1 MAGVDGNDRQKV
13 SKLQFKRQ
21 KKLKRRVQS
30 PDETNIRK
38 RYELD
43 DEARFQ
49 ESLFDAMAADEGA
62 DYYAAQFNSHHS
74 YEPNRAAMPNKDDAT
89 RGGGVFDSF
98 PNSLNDEDYAQY
110 IRRGLNQ
117 HKARRQPTQPNPSS
131 YFEPSQQKK
140 EEEERY
146 RKEEARHK
154 LAAEQK
160 QKQRYIIA
168 WERYIN
174 AWNTK
179 TPDTWTYDTVPWPVR
194 SGKPADVSKQA
205 IQEFLAHRPNSTSAS
220 TNPTL
225 TDTAKY
231 ERNRRWH
238 PDKFTQLALARI
250 VPHDTQRTLR
260 LVTQIAQSLNE
271 LSICP

>member
-1 MAGVDGNDRQKV
+1 MAEVEGNDRQKV

-21 KKLKRRVQS
+21 KKRKRRLQS
-30 PDETNIRK
+30 PDEADIRK

-62 DYYAAQFNSHHS
+62 DFYAAQFNGHS
-74 YEPNRAAMPNKDDAT
+74 YETNRAALPNKDDTT

-110 IRRGLNQ
+110 IRRGMSQ
-117 HKARRQPTQPNPSS
+117 HSSRRQPTQPKSS
-131 YFEPSQQKK
+131 PYFEAAQQKK

-146 RKEEARHK
+146 RKEEARQK
-154 LAAEQK
+154 RAAEQK
-160 QKQRYIIA
+160 QKQRYTAA
-168 WERYIN
+168 WERYIT

-179 TPDTWTYDTVPWPVR
+179 SPDTWTYDTVPWPVY

-205 IQEFLAHRPNSTSAS
+205 IQEFLAHRPKNTSAS
-220 TNPTL
+220 ANPTL

-250 VPHDTQRTLR
+250 APHDTQRTLL

-271 LSICP
+271 LSVCP